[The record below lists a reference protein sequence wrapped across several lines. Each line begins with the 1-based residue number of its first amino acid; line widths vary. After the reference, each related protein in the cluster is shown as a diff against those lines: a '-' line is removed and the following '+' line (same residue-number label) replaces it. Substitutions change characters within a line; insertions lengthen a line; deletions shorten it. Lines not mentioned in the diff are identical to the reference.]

1 MGLSYLP
8 QEDECLAFGD
18 LSVYENIEY
27 QIRIRHM
34 MQDGLGNLRMQF
46 EMLREKLKQ
55 EGLFENEY
63 KLSLPQK
70 PSRIAVITS
79 LKAARKIFL
88 AYLRRHWKGLFF

>member
-8 QEDECLAFGD
+8 QEGDERLAFGD
-18 LSVYENIEY
+18 LSVYEPRGEY
-27 QIRIRHM
+27 QIRIRHI

-63 KLSLPQK
+63 KLSLP
-70 PSRIAVITS
+70 PETFTNCRNY
-79 LKAARKIFL
+79 FP
-88 AYLRRHWKGLFF
+88 